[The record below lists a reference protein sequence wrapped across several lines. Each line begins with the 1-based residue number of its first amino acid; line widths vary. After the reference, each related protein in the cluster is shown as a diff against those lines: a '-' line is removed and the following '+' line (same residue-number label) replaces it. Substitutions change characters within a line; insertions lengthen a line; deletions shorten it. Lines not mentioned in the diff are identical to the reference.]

1 MSNRIAEGT
10 RVIYA
15 YISGY
20 QPIVRHSGTGV
31 VIRNDVLIGTD
42 DGYAV
47 KHDSDGEVAYVR
59 DWGVRTS
66 PDVWRV

>member
-1 MSNRIAEGT
+1 MSSRIAEGT

-15 YISGY
+15 YIVGGQY
-20 QPIVRHSGTGV
+20 PAPYFPVVRHSGTGV

-47 KHDSDGEVAYVR
+47 KQDSDGEVAYVR
-59 DWGVRTS
+59 DWGVK
-66 PDVWRV
+66 VI